1 MSNYQYRVD
10 IWHLTCGG
18 GWTAYALTG
27 RKKNVGR
34 IWGIPTLRGQF
45 GQKPKRETWKK
56 QLTKRGRKTGRYCSI
71 KQTNKQ
77 TKPNNIKHQLLRG
90 GSNWKLIIF
99 VLRCDDFCFPDRK
112 LRIRCMGKY
121 FVSDWA
127 LNRKCLNKGYKAAV
141 LKPRDQSE
149 NQVIEGVKRNRK
161 MRTGK
166 GMAEGDYAP
175 DFRAWQW
182 GWELTASAQV
192 EQVPLSASR
201 VRWVMLPKATQFV
214 NEGARQAES
223 IAQSL
228 LSDIFFRHKQII
240 PPVNMY

>member
-56 QLTKRGRKTGRYCSI
+56 QLTKRGRKTGRHCSI
-71 KQTNKQ
+71 KQTNK

-141 LKPRDQSE
+141 SKPRDRRVRTKLSKVW
-149 NQVIEGVKRNRK
+149 NG
-161 MRTGK
+161 TGK
-166 GMAEGDYAP
+166 WERGREWRKETMPLTSGPGNGDESWRPA
-175 DFRAWQW
+175 RRWNRCRSQLHAWDEW
-182 GWELTASAQV
+182 CC
-192 EQVPLSASR
+192 PR
-201 VRWVMLPKATQFV
+201 PH
-214 NEGARQAES
+214 
-223 IAQSL
+223 SL
-228 LSDIFFRHKQII
+228 LMREPGRLS
-240 PPVNMY
+240 PLLSPS